1 VKVARVLLGKPVRS
15 WMSELSSLQRSE
27 EQVCNLALA
36 VGSSVTRRVSLSRI
50 KIVCFKRLFTRLR
63 KDFKAFHHLL
73 LLKMFEFN
81 TKRRLPG

>member
-1 VKVARVLLGKPVRS
+1 MLLGKPVRS
-15 WMSELSSLQRSE
+15 WMRELSSLQRSE

-50 KIVCFKRLFTRLR
+50 KIGCFRLFTRLK
-63 KDFKAFHHLL
+63 KDFKAFHHL

-81 TKRRLPG
+81 TKRRLLG